1 MSILEELWC
10 GNIRPSEYDVSSCS
24 EYAAALERINQV
36 EGKLRD
42 TLSDEQKELFAGY
55 TESVQDF
62 HALADYLLFQSSF
75 KLGARITLET
85 VMLLPK

>member
-1 MSILEELWC
+1 MSILEDLWC
-10 GNIRPSEYDVSSCS
+10 DNIRPSEYDVSSCS

-42 TLSDEQKELFAGY
+42 TLSDEQMELFPRY

-75 KLGARITLET
+75 KLGARITLEAI
-85 VMLLPK
+85 MKS

>member
-1 MSILEELWC
+1 MSILEDLWC

-24 EYAAALERINQV
+24 EYATALERINQV
-36 EGKLRD
+36 ERKLQD
-42 TLSDEQKELFAGY
+42 TLSDEQKGLFARY

-75 KLGARITLET
+75 KLGAQMMGGIRT
-85 VMLLPK
+85 

>member
-24 EYAAALERINQV
+24 EYAAALKRINQV
-36 EGKLRD
+36 EEKLRD
-42 TLSDEQKELFAGY
+42 ALTNEQKELFAGY

-75 KLGARITLET
+75 KLGARITLEAI
-85 VMLLPK
+85 MK

>member
-1 MSILEELWC
+1 MSILEDLWC

-42 TLSDEQKELFAGY
+42 TLSDEQKELFTRY
-55 TESVQDF
+55 TESVRNL
-62 HALADYLLFQSSF
+62 HALADFLLFQNSF
-75 KLGARITLET
+75 RLGSQMMLET
-85 VMLLPK
+85 MIE

>member
-42 TLSDEQKELFAGY
+42 TLSDEQKELFARY

-62 HALADYLLFQSSF
+62 HALSDFILFKNSF
-75 KLGARITLET
+75 RLGTQLMFEIII
-85 VMLLPK
+85 K

>member
-42 TLSDEQKELFAGY
+42 TLSDEQKELFARY
-55 TESVQDF
+55 TESVRDF
-62 HALADYLLFQSSF
+62 HALSDFILFKNSF
-75 KLGARITLET
+75 RLGTQLMFEIII
-85 VMLLPK
+85 K

>member
-1 MSILEELWC
+1 MSILEDLWS

-42 TLSDEQKELFAGY
+42 TLSDEQKELFARY
-55 TESVQDF
+55 TESVRSF

-75 KLGARITLET
+75 KLGAKITLELI
-85 VMLLPK
+85 MK

>member
-1 MSILEELWC
+1 MSILEDLWC
-10 GNIRPSEYDVSSCS
+10 DNIRPSEYDVSSCS
-24 EYAAALERINQV
+24 KYAAALERINQV

-42 TLSDEQKELFAGY
+42 TLSDEQKELFARY

-75 KLGARITLET
+75 KLGAKIMLE
-85 VMLLPK
+85 VIMK

>member
-1 MSILEELWC
+1 MSILEELWS
-10 GNIRPSEYDVSSCS
+10 GNVRPSEYDVSSCS

-42 TLSDEQKELFAGY
+42 TLSDEQKELFARY

-62 HALADYLLFQSSF
+62 HALSDFILFKKSADLH
-75 KLGARITLET
+75 
-85 VMLLPK
+85 LPVPFAPFFWH

>member
-24 EYAAALERINQV
+24 EYAAALERINYA
-36 EGKLRD
+36 ESKLRD
-42 TLSDEQKELFAGY
+42 TLSDEQKELFAQY
-55 TESVQDF
+55 TESLQDF

-75 KLGARITLET
+75 KLGAKITLE
-85 VMLLPK
+85 VIMK

>member
-36 EGKLRD
+36 EENLRD
-42 TLSDEQKELFAGY
+42 TLSDEQKELFARY

-62 HALADYLLFQSSF
+62 HARSDFILFKNSF
-75 KLGARITLET
+75 RLGTQLMFEIII
-85 VMLLPK
+85 K

>member
-1 MSILEELWC
+1 MSILEDLWC
-10 GNIRPSEYDVSSCS
+10 DNIRPSEYDVSSCS

-42 TLSDEQKELFAGY
+42 TLSDEQKELFARF
-55 TESVQDF
+55 TEGVQDF

-75 KLGARITLET
+75 KLGAKITLE
-85 VMLLPK
+85 VIMK

>member
-1 MSILEELWC
+1 MSILEDLWC

-42 TLSDEQKELFAGY
+42 TLSDEQKELFARY
-55 TESVQDF
+55 TESVRSF

-75 KLGARITLET
+75 KLGAKITLELI
-85 VMLLPK
+85 MK

>member
-1 MSILEELWC
+1 MSILEDLWC

-24 EYAAALERINQV
+24 EYAEALERINQV

-42 TLSDEQKELFAGY
+42 TLSDEQKELFARF
-55 TESVQDF
+55 TEGVQDF

-75 KLGARITLET
+75 KLGAKITLE
-85 VMLLPK
+85 VIMK

>member
-42 TLSDEQKELFAGY
+42 TLSDEQKELFTRY
-55 TESVQDF
+55 TESVRNL
-62 HALADYLLFQSSF
+62 HALADFLLFQNSF
-75 KLGARITLET
+75 RLGSQMMLET
-85 VMLLPK
+85 MIE

>member
-24 EYAAALERINQV
+24 EYAVALERINQV
-36 EGKLRD
+36 EGKLQD
-42 TLSDEQKELFAGY
+42 TLSDEQKELFARY

-75 KLGARITLET
+75 KLGAKIMLE
-85 VMLLPK
+85 VIMK

>member
-10 GNIRPSEYDVSSCS
+10 GNIRPSEYDVPSCS
-24 EYAAALERINQV
+24 EYAVALERINQV

-42 TLSDEQKELFAGY
+42 TLSDEQKELFARY
-55 TESVQDF
+55 TESLQDF

-75 KLGARITLET
+75 KLGARITLEAII
-85 VMLLPK
+85 K

>member
-36 EGKLRD
+36 KGKLRD
-42 TLSDEQKELFAGY
+42 TLSDEQKELFSRY
-55 TESVQDF
+55 TESVQEF

-75 KLGARITLET
+75 KLGARITLESIIE
-85 VMLLPK
+85 